1 MRGAIQALATASQT
15 TSYMLGGIVILLAA
29 TVMTTSLDLNDI
41 ASWAWDVLGLTF
53 AVLLASLVFL
63 SLYCLVKVHK
73 ARTGGKF
80 HHPWLATG
88 VQAANGI
95 ATLALTY
102 TLLGISLGIGSLAG
116 QTLTPD
122 TIQGVI
128 RDLTENFSMAF
139 MTTVIGLPA
148 SAFLRSLLLI
158 AEAQIE
164 SSEAKPE
171 SPTVN
176 HEGNAS

>member
-1 MRGAIQALATASQT
+1 MRAAMQALATASQT
-15 TSYMLGGIVILLAA
+15 TSYMLGGLVIVLAA
-29 TVMTTSLDLNDI
+29 TVMTTSLGLDDI

-53 AVLLASLVFL
+53 ALLLASLVFL

-73 ARTGGKF
+73 ARTGGMLLQ
-80 HHPWLATG
+80 PWLATG

-116 QTLTPD
+116 QSLTPE

-158 AEAQIE
+158 AEAQCE
-164 SSEAKPE
+164 TPEAEPAQ
-171 SPTVN
+171 PAID
-176 HEGNAS
+176 HERSAS